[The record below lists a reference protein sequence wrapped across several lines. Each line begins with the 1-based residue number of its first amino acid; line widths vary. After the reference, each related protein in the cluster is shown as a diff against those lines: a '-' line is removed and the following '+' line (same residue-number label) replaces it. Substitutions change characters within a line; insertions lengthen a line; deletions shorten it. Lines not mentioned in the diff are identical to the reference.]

1 MENNQTDTSQVIVEI
16 LDILRI
22 LIAGNHNRLTD
33 FSVLLALLCQKGIIT
48 PDEFYDAKEEY
59 LELEKRGGQK

>member
-1 MENNQTDTSQVIVEI
+1 MENNQANTSQAIVEI

-22 LIAGNHNRLTD
+22 LISGNHNRLTD

-48 PDEFYDAKEEY
+48 PDEFYDAKEQY
-59 LELEKRGGQK
+59 LDLEKGGDKT